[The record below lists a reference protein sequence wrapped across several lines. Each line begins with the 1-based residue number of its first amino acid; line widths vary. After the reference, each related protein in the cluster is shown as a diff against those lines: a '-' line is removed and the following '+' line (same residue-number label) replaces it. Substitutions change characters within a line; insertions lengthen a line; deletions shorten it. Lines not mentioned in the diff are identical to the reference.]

1 MLKLLLKIWP
11 AFIPITVYIFWV
23 YVFEGVVLRK
33 FLKKKEEV
41 IEGEKIVGEKTT
53 QKPEGKTGGKTGKFS
68 LKNHCFVTIVYMSLV
83 LAILILIA
91 MAFSYSLS

>member
-11 AFIPITVYIFWV
+11 AFIPIIVYIFWV
-23 YVFEGVVLRK
+23 YVVEGVVLKK
-33 FLKKKEEV
+33 FLKKEKI

-53 QKPEGKTGGKTGKFS
+53 QKPAENPAEKAGKFS
-68 LKNHCFVTIVYMSLV
+68 LKNRCFVTIVYMTLV

-91 MAFSYSLS
+91 MAF

>member
-11 AFIPITVYIFWV
+11 VFIPITVYIFWV
-23 YVFEGVVLRK
+23 YVLEGVVLKK
-33 FLKKKEEV
+33 FLKKEEV

-53 QKPEGKTGGKTGKFS
+53 QKTTQKAEKFS
-68 LKNHCFVTIVYMSLV
+68 LKNHCFVTIIYMSLM

-91 MAFSYSLS
+91 MAF

>member
-11 AFIPITVYIFWV
+11 AFIPIIVYIFWV
-23 YVFEGVVLRK
+23 YVVEGVVWKK
-33 FLKKKEEV
+33 FLKKEEI

-53 QKPEGKTGGKTGKFS
+53 QKAGKFS
-68 LKNHCFVTIVYMSLV
+68 LKNRCFVTIVYMTLV

-91 MAFSYSLS
+91 MAF